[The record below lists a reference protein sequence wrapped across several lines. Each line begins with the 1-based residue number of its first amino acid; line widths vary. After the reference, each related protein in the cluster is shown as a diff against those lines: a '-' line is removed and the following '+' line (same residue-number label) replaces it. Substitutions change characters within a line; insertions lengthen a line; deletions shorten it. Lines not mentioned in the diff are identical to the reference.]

1 MGEHDRVARAE
12 IAPGTDEGRLLN
24 RELSWLDYNARV
36 LDRAAD
42 PALPLLERSRSC
54 AYFSSNL
61 DEFFMVRVAGLM
73 GQEESG
79 LVVRSPDGRT
89 AQRTLAEVRERTLLL
104 TEAQG
109 KLWKRE
115 LRPALADAGIVVAEV
130 EDCNRKEL
138 QELERR
144 FERDIYPILT
154 PLAVG
159 PGQPFPYISPLSLS
173 LGVFVRSPE
182 TGEERFARVKV
193 PELLPRFLAVG
204 ERGVFLPLER
214 VIRHFLSRLFPEMEI
229 GECCTFRVT
238 RDADFEVSDEADDLL
253 EAVQDEL
260 KRRRFGDVVRVEVS
274 SSASSRMLERLER
287 GLRTSSAQIYLTQGL
302 IDLAELQEL
311 VSLDRPDLK
320 EEPWLPVV
328 PPRFAAAADADE
340 LFAEIRRSDILVHHP
355 FDSFASSFDAFLK
368 AAARDPAVVA
378 LKTALYRTS
387 EDSPVVT
394 ALIEAAERG
403 KQSVSL
409 IELKARFDE
418 DRNIG
423 WSRSLEQAGVHVV
436 YGFPHLKIHAK
447 TTLVVRREG
456 NELRR
461 YVHLGTGNYNVITA
475 RTYEDYGLFTADSET
490 AADVADLFNYL
501 TGFSR
506 PQAFRKLL
514 VAPFDLREG
523 LVKRIREV
531 RRAAAEGDEARIR
544 LKVNNLNDEA
554 LIEELY
560 RASQEGA
567 KIDIVARS
575 ICTLRPGVAGLSERV
590 RVRSILGR
598 FLEHSRVFIFD
609 AGDRRT
615 ILIGS
620 ADVMTRN
627 LDHRI
632 ELVAPVDDPR
642 AQHELIRAF
651 DVMLAD
657 NASAWELSS
666 EGRWL
671 KLRPKKGDRAKRSQ
685 QVFMRSARARAR
697 RGAPTARTR

>member
-1 MGEHDRVARAE
+1 VARAE
-12 IAPGTDEGRLLN
+12 AALETNEARLLN

-36 LDRAAD
+36 LARAAD
-42 PALPLLERSRSC
+42 PALPLLERSRNC

-73 GQEESG
+73 GQEEAG
-79 LVVRSPDGRT
+79 LVVRAPDGRT
-89 AQRTLAEVRERTLLL
+89 AQETLTQIRENTLRL
-104 TEAQG
+104 TESQA

-115 LRPALADAGIVVAEV
+115 LRPALADAGVIVGEV

-138 QELERR
+138 HELERR
-144 FERDIYPILT
+144 FERDIFPILT

-173 LGVFVRSPE
+173 LGTFVRAPD

-193 PELLPRFLAVG
+193 PELLPRFLSIG
-204 ERGVFLPLER
+204 ERGLFLPLER
-214 VIRHFLSRLFPEMEI
+214 VIRHFLSRLFPDMEI
-229 GECCTFRVT
+229 VECCVFRVT

-253 EAVQDEL
+253 EAVRDEL
-260 KRRRFGDVVRVEVS
+260 RRRRFGDVVRVEVS
-274 SSASSRMLERLER
+274 GSVSKRMLERLER
-287 GLRTSSAQIYLTQGL
+287 GLTASPDQIYLIQGL
-302 IDLAELQEL
+302 LDLAELQEL
-311 VSLDRPDLK
+311 VSIDRPDLK
-320 EEPWLPVV
+320 EEPWFPVV
-328 PPRFAAAADADE
+328 PPRFAAATDADE
-340 LFAEIRRSDILVHHP
+340 LFDEIRRSDILVHHP
-355 FDSFASSFDAFLK
+355 FDSFASSFEAFLR

-387 EDSPVVT
+387 EDSPVVP

-418 DRNIG
+418 YRNIG
-423 WSRSLEQAGVHVV
+423 WSRSLEKAGVHVV
-436 YGFPHLKIHAK
+436 YGFPNLKIHAK

-461 YVHLGTGNYNVITA
+461 YVHLGTGNYNIITA
-475 RTYEDYGLFTADSET
+475 RTYEDYGLFTADPEI

-514 VAPFDLREG
+514 IAPFGLREG
-523 LVKRIREV
+523 LIQLIREV
-531 RRAAAEGDEARIR
+531 RRAAADGAAARIR
-544 LKVNNLNDEA
+544 LKVNNLNDAE
-554 LIEELY
+554 LIDELY
-560 RASQEGA
+560 SASQEGA

-575 ICTLRPGVAGLSERV
+575 ICTLRPGVPGLSERI

-609 AGDRRT
+609 AGEKRR
-615 ILIGS
+615 ILLGS
-620 ADVMTRN
+620 ADLMPRN

-632 ELVAPVDDPR
+632 ELVAPVADGR
-642 AQHELIRAF
+642 AQHELVRAF
-651 DVMLAD
+651 DVLLAD
-657 NASAWELSS
+657 NASAWELSP
-666 EGRWL
+666 EGRWM
-671 KLRPKKGDRAKRSQ
+671 KLRPKKGDRSRPSQ
-685 QVFMRSARARAR
+685 QVFMRSVRARAR
-697 RGAPTARTR
+697 RRAASRRSA